1 MDNGIACLF
10 PYRHH
15 YNESDTHFEYTSAS
29 ESVQKKG
36 SSAYCQ
42 SNGLLIITIVTS
54 SYNGLRVA
62 KKLRCRTFQKW
73 LTLYLFQKNYHDL
86 ICNDDYVLEFWCV
99 RDRFIVHMAASIELV
114 LVLSDSPSPEN
125 WNFFFLL
132 SLYVQGKNGTDLS
145 KYECEHHDWL
155 MVWCSI
161 HLRLGL
167 DLKIDWWFTWTLKV
181 GLWGCSRLQAANHW
195 AASANQNITVDILH
209 KKPRL
214 WVPCFPHKP
223 EHSDRV
229 KDWWI
234 PSQTFKLSTGAHSLV
249 TRNTDAMKWSKIHSF
264 DCWDQV

>member
-86 ICNDDYVLEFWCV
+86 ICNDDYVLDFWCV

-125 WNFFFLL
+125 WNFFFF
-132 SLYVQGKNGTDLS
+132 YWVCMS
-145 KYECEHHDWL
+145 KVKMEQICPN
-155 MVWCSI
+155 MNVSI
-161 HLRLGL
+161 MT
-167 DLKIDWWFTWTLKV
+167 DWWCGV
-181 GLWGCSRLQAANHW
+181 
-195 AASANQNITVDILH
+195 
-209 KKPRL
+209 
-214 WVPCFPHKP
+214 
-223 EHSDRV
+223 
-229 KDWWI
+229 
-234 PSQTFKLSTGAHSLV
+234 LST
-249 TRNTDAMKWSKIHSF
+249 
-264 DCWDQV
+264 